1 VCCGKGRFEQS
12 EIYLRQA
19 QPSAKTLVNRKGE
32 PDATTA
38 SEGEVSASCIRI
50 VGHRS
55 RIKKLLER
63 LDPASSGN
71 IYLDSCNAL

>member
-1 VCCGKGRFEQS
+1 MCCGKEGFEQS

-38 SEGEVSASCIRI
+38 SEGEVSASCI
-50 VGHRS
+50 G
-55 RIKKLLER
+55 
-63 LDPASSGN
+63 
-71 IYLDSCNAL
+71 